1 MDFNKN
7 NNKKS
12 NALTGEVRLNR
23 YIAHCGVCSRREA
36 DELILQGLVKVNGKT
51 VDTLGQKVI
60 VGKDEVSLNG
70 KKIVPQNFVYIL
82 VNKPKNCICTTEDEK
97 GRRTLLDLIEGATT
111 ERVYPVGRLDR
122 NTTGLILLTNDGEVA
137 KKLSH
142 PSSQIPKLYYAKLNK
157 PITNEI
163 IEQLIEGITLEDGFI
178 AADRAGLVE
187 DTTDEVG
194 IEIHS
199 GKNHIVKRMFE
210 HIGYQ
215 VIALDRV
222 QYGFLTK
229 KGLKK
234 GTYRFLTEKEVH
246 FLKMNYLSKT
256 NPLPPPSEIP
266 KNYKK
271 KSNLPPTNNF
281 EDQFKEYEFSEEDL
295 KNLHKHILNPKKLTP
310 IEEINFDDL

>member
-1 MDFNKN
+1 M
-7 NNKKS
+7 
-12 NALTGEVRLNR
+12 AGEVRLNR

-51 VDTLGQKVI
+51 VDTLGQKII
-60 VGKDEVSLNG
+60 VGKDEVTLNG

-97 GRRTLLDLIEGATT
+97 GRRTLLDLIDGATT

-187 DTTDEVG
+187 DTNDEVG

-199 GKNHIVKRMFE
+199 GKNHIIKRMFE

-215 VIALDRV
+215 VVALDRV

-234 GTYRFLTEKEVH
+234 GTYRFLTENEVH
-246 FLKMNYLSKT
+246 FLKMNYLANKST
-256 NPLPPPSEIP
+256 SFPSASEKP
-266 KNYKK
+266 KNFKK
-271 KSNLPPTNNF
+271 KSNLPPTNDF
-281 EDQFKEYEFSEEDL
+281 EDQFKDYEFSDEDL
-295 KNLHKHILNPKKLTP
+295 KNLHKHVLNPKKQTLV
-310 IEEINFDDL
+310 EEIDFDDL